1 MIESIHTW
9 SKCSKQLAHMDVK
22 KNVNANGLSD
32 DSNKACEV
40 ALGSYCI
47 WRNEQREVVADATVR
62 VLKNQLFLARAYYPS
77 IIKHRNREKL
87 QQELKKHIQDIEH
100 MLSEATADA
109 DLSERSIPCYM
120 HGIKKLAIIFT
131 FPFI

>member
-1 MIESIHTW
+1 M
-9 SKCSKQLAHMDVK
+9 
-22 KNVNANGLSD
+22 
-32 DSNKACEV
+32 
-40 ALGSYCI
+40 
-47 WRNEQREVVADATVR
+47 ADATVR

-100 MLSEATADA
+100 MLSEATANA

-120 HGIKKLAIIFT
+120 HGIKHLAIIFT
-131 FPFI
+131 FQFI